1 MEIGDRHNCADTLI
15 RMGDTYDSA
24 AEPRAA
30 REAWKQALAILEDL
44 GHPSAEHIRVKLL
57 ALAK

>member
-1 MEIGDRHNCADTLI
+1 
-15 RMGDTYDSA
+15 MGDTYDSA